1 MAEKA
6 KSIVQM
12 MKERISKSGKGAK
25 DIFFVKKD
33 GRVRV
38 RFLTD
43 LEESVVVPFHTKW
56 KEFNH
61 PCLEMYGRSCPN
73 CHNSDASTAENFVL
87 TVWNY
92 ETKRRE
98 LFIYKATKCTPMP
111 ALVTMYETYGTIC
124 DRDYV
129 IDRKGEATDTVYTVI
144 PMEKKRFR
152 GDEQPFSKKQVLKMI
167 LKAYPPETDDDEE
180 DEEEQDTRRKS
191 AKKPATKTK
200 YNDDDFDEE
209 DDFDEDDE
217 DDFDDEEEDEE
228 DKKPAKKKRRNENV
242 IGSSRK
248 KSSEDD
254 FDDEDEIDYSELSN
268 AELKRECKKR
278 GLDYTGMNREQV
290 IDMLEDDLPF

>member
-1 MAEKA
+1 MAETA

-12 MKERISKSGKGAK
+12 MKERISKSGKGQK

-61 PCLEMYGRSCPN
+61 PCLELYGKDCPN
-73 CHNSDASTAENFVL
+73 CHNSDANTAEFFVF

-92 ETKRRE
+92 ETKRCE
-98 LFIYKATKCTPMP
+98 LFIYKATKCTPIP

-129 IDRKGEATDTVYTVI
+129 ISRQGEATDTVYTVV
-144 PMEKKRFR
+144 PMERKKFR
-152 GDEQPFSKKQVLKMI
+152 GDEQPFGKKQVLKML
-167 LKAYPPETDDDEE
+167 LKAYPPETDEE
-180 DEEEQDTRRKS
+180 DEDEEQETRRKPVKKAA
-191 AKKPATKTK
+191 AKSKGK
-200 YNDDDFDEE
+200 YADEDFDDE
-209 DDFDEDDE
+209 DDFEEEFEE
-217 DDFDDEEEDEE
+217 DDFDDEEEE
-228 DKKPAKKKRRNENV
+228 KPKKKKRANKNV

-248 KSSEDD
+248 RSSEDD
-254 FDDEDEIDYSELSN
+254 FEDEEEIDYNSLSN

-278 GLDYTGMNREQV
+278 GLDYSGMDREQV